1 MFNQHCEILIS
12 TIKYKNPSSIFYVCD
27 ILNYIVLFN
36 YNYIEPPSLMTMF
49 VQGFQ
54 NINTAIYVCVDKTE
68 KKVNKENKET
78 SKCLMVFK
86 LTKSIM
92 RGSATRSLD
101 VTRVQAV
108 CDSAHITVSALHVEQ
123 ETRRDRPSS
132 GLPNVCRVCVT
143 TGMFHS
149 VHKHV
154 VVLMVTK
161 EIREGAYYKKKGEFT
176 CFVVGYSFII

>member
-1 MFNQHCEILIS
+1 MFNQHCEIVIS

-78 SKCLMVFK
+78 SKFSKCLMVFK

-101 VTRVQAV
+101 VTQVQAV
-108 CDSAHITVSALHVEQ
+108 CDSTHITVSALHVGQ
-123 ETRRDRPSS
+123 ETR
-132 GLPNVCRVCVT
+132 
-143 TGMFHS
+143 
-149 VHKHV
+149 
-154 VVLMVTK
+154 
-161 EIREGAYYKKKGEFT
+161 
-176 CFVVGYSFII
+176 

>member
-1 MFNQHCEILIS
+1 
-12 TIKYKNPSSIFYVCD
+12 
-27 ILNYIVLFN
+27 
-36 YNYIEPPSLMTMF
+36 MTMF

-108 CDSAHITVSALHVEQ
+108 CDSTHITVSALHVGQ
-123 ETRRDRPSS
+123 ETRWDRPSS

-161 EIREGAYYKKKGEFT
+161 EIREGAYYKKRWIYLFCCWLFIYYMSFRKLLK
-176 CFVVGYSFII
+176 CFKLKVNEIWVSTRCSMLQ